1 MAISEAEVKALLTQ
15 ASPNAPGDDSNAPPT
30 PPLTAASPGTAA
42 GVDALKTPNAG
53 ITAPAAASPIN
64 ASPTP
69 NFSERYGTGLRDQL
83 MKALANPANGKQ
95 LSVMAPFVTA
105 AIPALSGGDAWDR
118 ATSNADASTP
128 TTPPAGPPN
137 KALGAVNAVGASLG
151 DAANAVGPGGGFG
164 AIARTLAARSGRLS
178 DEMKNRQLMA
188 TSNAQMLHEQ
198 ALTHKLGEDQIAAA
212 ATSGKQGADLML
224 NSHVPGE
231 LIAEGKTSDE
241 LKDMIA
247 KKELD
252 PTIETVFLT
261 GRQLVGKDANGQP
274 LFRSTYSVVKP
285 GGPVKFDEDHK
296 DELDFIND
304 NLHMNIK
311 PGQEL
316 PAIQVNHLWQQ
327 AQNAAVTNAQLEAN
341 LAEIGLKRDKAELAK
356 GAMHLNDD
364 NYITNAMAAN
374 NASVAGHQ
382 DPYVTMK
389 TYYALL
395 NNPEAMKKYPN
406 FPELYKQWVGEKN
419 FDILQKDY
427 DKAQNDAEKKALN
440 IVGMTNE
447 QIGEHPGSA
456 IAAADMIINA
466 PKGKYT
472 DLQVQQAVDTKKQAQ
487 IALGINTK
495 AAGDKTKEEERAKGE
510 VAAEGF
516 TDSQMDA
523 ALHYKLDPETLAGIR
538 GSQREALMGKLLDEA
553 KKRGIDW
560 SEAEYKRRF
569 NTVQDFSSKGAS
581 GQQIYH
587 LGTFARHAG
596 LADDLIDGLANT
608 NYQDLNKPLNTL
620 QEHMGSAKYAQMRTA
635 IGAAAKGYLDFL
647 NAGHA
652 LTTQDQEWVNQLT
665 DENAAPGKIRG
676 VLQEMAETAGARTGE
691 LNKQYKDAFDG
702 KDYPAMF
709 SKRSYDVLKKLG
721 VDLSD
726 AGGISGNFAPTPQN
740 QPTPKPGAQAQRP
753 ADVPTATGAAPD
765 PRTNKMYWHDAS
777 GKVLREV
784 KPGELPQ

>member
-53 ITAPAAASPIN
+53 ITAPAAASPTN

-105 AIPALSGGDAWDR
+105 AIPALTDGSAWERAQSNGDA
-118 ATSNADASTP
+118 TTP

-137 KALGAVNAVGASLG
+137 KALGAVNAIGASLG

-178 DEMKNRQLMA
+178 EEMKNRQLMA

-212 ATSGKQGADLML
+212 ATSGKQGADLLL

-247 KKELD
+247 KKQLD
-252 PTIETVFLT
+252 PTVETVFLT

-285 GGPVKFDEDHK
+285 GGPVTFDEDRK

-311 PGQEL
+311 PGQQL

-327 AQNAAVTNAQLEAN
+327 AQNQAVTNAQLEAN
-341 LAEIGLKRDKAELAK
+341 LAEIGLKREKSQLAK
-356 GAMHLNDD
+356 AAMHLNDD

-374 NASVAGHQ
+374 NASTPGHQ

-395 NNPEAMKKYPN
+395 NNKEAMDKYKN

-427 DKAQNDAEKKALN
+427 DKAQNEADKKATS

-447 QIGEHPGSA
+447 QIGDHPEA
-456 IAAADMIINA
+456 AQAAAQMIIDA
-466 PKGKYT
+466 PPGKYT
-472 DLQVQQAVDTKKQAQ
+472 GLQVQQAKDTLQQAK
-487 IALGINTK
+487 IAQGLK
-495 AAGDKTKEEERAKGE
+495 AASAGAKTAAEEKAKG
-510 VAAEGF
+510 AAATEGLN
-516 TDSQMDA
+516 DSELMNSILKYDV
-523 ALHYKLDPETLAGIR
+523 DPEKMAGIR
-538 GSQREALMGKLLDEA
+538 GNQREAFMNKVLEEA
-553 KKRGIDW
+553 KKRGINW
-560 SEAEYKRRF
+560 SEAKYKQRF
-569 NTVQDFSSKGAS
+569 DTVQDFNSKGAN
-581 GQQIYH
+581 GKQIFH
-587 LGTFARHAG
+587 LGTFAEHAG
-596 LADDLIDGLANT
+596 LADDLIDGLKNT

-620 QEHMGSAKYAQMRTA
+620 QEHLGSEKYAKMRVA
-635 IGAAAKGYLDFL
+635 LGASAKGYLDFL

-652 LTTQDQEWVNQLT
+652 LTQQDDKWVSELT
-665 DENAAPGKIRG
+665 DENSSPAKIRG
-676 VLQEMAETAGARTGE
+676 VLQEMAETVGARTRE
-691 LNKQYKDAFDG
+691 LNKQYKDSMEV
-702 KDYPAMF
+702 DYPKML
-709 SKRSYDVLKKLG
+709 SKKSYDVLKRLG
-721 VDLSD
+721 VDLSET
-726 AGGISGNFAPTPQN
+726 GGISGNFAPAGQA
-740 QPTPKPGAQAQRP
+740 QPKPGAQAQRP